1 MKISNQRKASC
12 WRVASRRNLVPLG
25 SASRAGGFDE
35 ACGFAALLAG
45 IRIFDELKKRRF
57 GHHAQKLLEA
67 SALCE
72 NFLQAP
78 PEQSV
83 EVETRR
89 TWRADASNISLLSD
103 VKPVAGEWNG
113 RVPVRVGKVIDATED
128 RFAVWRSRRYP
139 DQAVVLC
146 VSQDHACVHA

>member
-1 MKISNQRKASC
+1 MITGKSASC
-12 WRVASRRNLVPLG
+12 RRVASRRNLVPLG

-57 GHHAQKLLEA
+57 GHHAQKLVQA

-72 NFLQAP
+72 NCLEAP

-83 EVETRR
+83 ELETRR
-89 TWRADASNISLLSD
+89 TGRADASNISLLSD
-103 VKPVAGEWNG
+103 VKPVAGKGNG
-113 RVPVRVGKVIDATED
+113 CVSVRISKVIDATED
-128 RFAVWRSRRYP
+128 RLSVWGSRRYP
-139 DQAVVLC
+139 DYTVVL
-146 VSQDHACVHA
+146 